1 MSIVRVN
8 AIAVPDDR
16 REEFERRFAA
26 RAGEVSSMP
35 GFEEFQL
42 LRPVDDRGLYLV
54 YTRWRSQ
61 DDFDAWVGSEA
72 FRRGHSG
79 HNRSAPVASHSELWS
94 FEVIQRE
101 GPGVDADSLS

>member
-1 MSIVRVN
+1 VSIVRIN
-8 AIAVPDDR
+8 AITVPDDT

-26 RAGEVSSMP
+26 RAGEVSGME

-42 LRPVDDRGLYLV
+42 LRPSEGQDRYLV

-61 DDFDAWVGSEA
+61 EDFDAWVDSDA
-72 FRRGHSG
+72 FRRGHAG
-79 HNRSAPVASHSELWS
+79 HNRSQAPVATHSELWG

-101 GPGVDADSLS
+101 GPAGSGG